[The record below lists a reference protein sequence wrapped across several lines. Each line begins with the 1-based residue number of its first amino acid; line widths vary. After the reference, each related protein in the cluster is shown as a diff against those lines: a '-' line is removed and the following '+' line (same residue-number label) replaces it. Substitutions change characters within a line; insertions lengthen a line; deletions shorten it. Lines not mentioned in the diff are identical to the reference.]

1 MLQPL
6 IMAATKKSNH
16 SSNVLF
22 STTKE
27 GKKGGILPMTRGANL
42 SASMEEKSKRRW
54 SLLCFVL
61 TKAGHD
67 QNSEL
72 MKIDGTIKYS
82 ELMNHLSLYSKCKQN
97 VWCRS
102 WLFWSIKRLADY
114 SIVSRCQWVGTM
126 WLFFGCTCVWM
137 PSTLHCVC
145 KPPTQLLLQPGA
157 VKKATEAEGRRLVW
171 WSTLNSEHL
180 PAKLLQ
186 KK

>member
-126 WLFFGCTCVWM
+126 WHFFWLYLCLDAIYFALC
-137 PSTLHCVC
+137 
-145 KPPTQLLLQPGA
+145 LQTPDPVASAARGSQ
-157 VKKATEAEGRRLVW
+157 KGYWSRR
-171 WSTLNSEHL
+171 
-180 PAKLLQ
+180 
-186 KK
+186 